1 MASLIAGYEYD
12 IFISYRQNDNR
23 YDGWVTEFVDHLRA
37 ELEATFKEEISVYF
51 DLNPHDGLLDTHDV
65 DESLKKKLKCLI
77 FIPII
82 SRTYCDPKS
91 FAWEHEFRAYI
102 RQASADRL
110 GLKVTLHSGNVAN
123 RVLPVR
129 IHELDSEDR
138 ELIENE
144 IGGVLRAID
153 FIYREPGVNR
163 PLTPVDDEHKN
174 QYGTRYRNQINKTA
188 NAVREIVS
196 ALQSDHS
203 STVPKEKHG
212 RREPWEEPET
222 VSRLQDRPAL
232 LRSVTLRRALI
243 TFMIIVAS
251 AALLFALSKFIG
263 NLSPAGKLEEKS
275 IAVLP
280 FENIGADENNLWLGD
295 ALTEEVISQLC
306 KINDLVVR
314 PRTSVMKYRTAT
326 KSIPD
331 IGQELRTNYI
341 IEGSYQIFNEIV
353 RITVKLISVR
363 MDEQLWSDVFEGT
376 WDALHGMQTD
386 IAIRTAAILETV
398 LTPEEKARIE
408 KNPTGSAGA
417 YKDYLKANVLS
428 DNALYYLLAGNKFV
442 DSISFAAAIEMY
454 DRAIDEDPEFALAYA
469 RRAIARSWGYY
480 TGQLDPSH
488 TDKCKADAE
497 RALELE
503 NDLPD
508 ARVALGFYNY
518 YCMEDY
524 REALA
529 QFSLAAEMDP
539 ANYQPPF
546 YMAMVYRKTGEWQKS
561 QDLLRKVIADEPQDA
576 LVLINIGTSYT
587 FMHSFD
593 TAIAF
598 YRQAIDVM
606 PEWSGPYINLIETSI
621 LRDGNTARARE
632 VLDTLTSQT
641 GESNHYYETLLDIYD
656 GKYREALN
664 DLRSSTDDNFEFPG
678 LRHLMHGLTYSLLN
692 DEKMTYL
699 YYDSALVLYKMM
711 IIENPDDCYSY
722 SCCGLAYAGLGNA
735 TDAVIAA
742 KTAVQLAR
750 DDNMV
755 KQDMITNLAKVYTMT
770 GNYPEAFRQIEY
782 LMTHPSWFSLKLL
795 EIDPSWRGLSEAPEF
810 RAMSAK
816 MSLITKPLKY

>member
-1 MASLIAGYEYD
+1 MASLIPGYNYD

-23 YDGWVTEFVDHLRA
+23 HDGWVTEFVDHLRA
-37 ELEATFKEEISVYF
+37 ELEATFKEEINVYF

-65 DESLKKKLKCLI
+65 DESLKEKLKCLI
-77 FIPII
+77 FSPII

-91 FAWEHEFRAYI
+91 FAWEHEFRAFI
-102 RQASADRL
+102 KQSSTDRF

-129 IHELDSEDR
+129 IHELDPEDR
-138 ELIENE
+138 ELVENE

-174 QYGTRYRNQINKTA
+174 QLGTRYRNQINKTA
-188 NAVREIVS
+188 NAVREIIS
-196 ALQSDHS
+196 ALQSDHPP
-203 STVPKEKHG
+203 TVPKEKHG
-212 RREPWEEPET
+212 RREPWEEPEAR
-222 VSRLQDRPAL
+222 SNFPKSPATT
-232 LRSVTLRRALI
+232 RSAPLRRIFI
-243 TFMIIVAS
+243 TFLIIVAS
-251 AALLFALSKFIG
+251 AALIFALSKFIG
-263 NLSPAGKLEEKS
+263 NLSAAGRVDNKS

-280 FENIGADENNLWLGD
+280 FENIGADEDNLWLGD

-331 IGQELRTNYI
+331 IGQELRANYI

-353 RITVKLISVR
+353 RITVKLINVR
-363 MDEQLWSDVFEGT
+363 MDEQIWSDIFEGT

-386 IAIRTAAILETV
+386 IAIKTASILEAV

-417 YKDYLKANVLS
+417 YQDYLKANVLS

-442 DSISFAAAIEMY
+442 DSISFAAAIAMY
-454 DRAIDEDPEFALAYA
+454 DRAIDEDPDFALAYA

-518 YCMEDY
+518 YCIEDY
-524 REALA
+524 HEALS
-529 QFSLAAEMDP
+529 QFSLAADMDP

-546 YMAMVYRKTGEWQKS
+546 YMAMVYRKMGEWSRS
-561 QDLLRKVIADEPQDA
+561 QELLREVIEEEPQDA
-576 LVLINIGTSYT
+576 LVLINIGSSFAY
-587 FMHSFD
+587 MHSYD

-598 YRQAIDVM
+598 FRKATEVM
-606 PEWSGPYINLIETSI
+606 PDWSGPYTNMMEAFI
-621 LRDGNTARARE
+621 LKDGNTVMARK
-632 VLDTLTSQT
+632 VLDTVIART
-641 GESNHYYETLLDIYD
+641 GERQKYYKILLNIYD
-656 GKYREALN
+656 RKYEDALI
-664 DLRSSTDDNFEFPG
+664 DLQSSTDDDFDFPG
-678 LRHLMHGLTYSLLN
+678 LRFLMKGLVHNLMN
-692 DEKMTYL
+692 NEQMKRM
-699 YYDSALVLYKMM
+699 YYDSALVLFKTM
-711 IIENPDDCYSY
+711 ILENPDDCYSH
-722 SCCGLAYAGLGNA
+722 SWCGLAYAGLGNE
-735 TDAVIAA
+735 TDAVIAG
-742 KTAVQLAR
+742 KTAVQLAS
-750 DDNMV
+750 DDNLV
-755 KQDMITNLAKVYTMT
+755 RNDMIINLAHIYVMT
-770 GNYPEAFRQIEY
+770 GNLPEAIRQVEY
-782 LMTHPSWFSLKLL
+782 LLTNPSWFSMNLIK
-795 EIDPSWRGLSEAPEF
+795 IDPSWISLSEAPEF
-810 RAMSAK
+810 KVLSEKLRSTYHN
-816 MSLITKPLKY
+816 L

>member
-23 YDGWVTEFVDHLRA
+23 HDGWVTEFVDHLRA

-51 DLNPHDGLLDTHDV
+51 DLNQHDGLLDTHDV
-65 DESLKKKLKCLI
+65 DESLKEKLRCLI

-91 FAWEHEFRAYI
+91 FAWEHEFRAFI
-102 RQASADRL
+102 KQASTDRF

-129 IHELDSEDR
+129 IHELDPEDR

-174 QYGTRYRNQINKTA
+174 QHGTRYRNQINKTA
-188 NAVREIVS
+188 NAVREIIS
-196 ALQSDHS
+196 ALQSDHPP
-203 STVPKEKHG
+203 TVLKEKHG
-212 RREPWEEPET
+212 RREPWEEPEVKSPLRVRQAT
-222 VSRLQDRPAL
+222 T
-232 LRSVTLRRALI
+232 RSVPLRRTLFAFLIIAAFAALI
-243 TFMIIVAS
+243 
-251 AALLFALSKFIG
+251 FALSKFIG
-263 NLSPAGKLEEKS
+263 NLSAAGRVDNKS

-280 FENIGADENNLWLGD
+280 FENIGADEDNLWLGD

-314 PRTSVMKYRTAT
+314 PRTSVMKYRKAT

-331 IGQELRTNYI
+331 IGQELRANYI

-353 RITVKLISVR
+353 RITVKLINVR
-363 MDEQLWSDVFEGT
+363 MDEQIWSDIFEGT

-386 IAIRTAAILETV
+386 IAIKTASILEAV

-428 DNALYYLLAGNKFV
+428 DNALYYLLSGNKFV
-442 DSISFAAAIEMY
+442 DSISFAAAIAMY
-454 DRAIDEDPEFALAYA
+454 DKAIDEDPGFALAYA
-469 RRAIARSWGYY
+469 KRAIARSWGIHA
-480 TGQLDPSH
+480 GQLDTSH
-488 TDKCKADAE
+488 VAKCKADAFK
-497 RALELE
+497 AFELE
-503 NDLPD
+503 NDLAE

-518 YCMEDY
+518 YCIRDY
-524 REALA
+524 IEALA

-546 YMAMVYRKTGEWQKS
+546 YMAMVYRKMGEWQKS
-561 QDLLRKVIADEPQDA
+561 QELLRKVITEEPQDA

-598 YRQAIDVM
+598 FHQAIDVM

-641 GESNHYYETLLDIYD
+641 GESDHYYETLLDIYD
-656 GKYREALN
+656 GKYQEALN
-664 DLRSSTDDNFEFPG
+664 DLQSSTNDDFEFPG
-678 LRHLMHGLTYSLLN
+678 LRHLMHGLTYSLLDDN
-692 DEKMTYL
+692 EMAGL
-699 YYDSALVLYKMM
+699 CYDSALVLYKMM

-735 TDAVIAA
+735 TDAVIAG
-742 KTAVQLAR
+742 KTAVQLAG
-750 DDNMV
+750 DDYLV
-755 KQDMITNLAKVYTMT
+755 KQDVIINLAKIYTMT
-770 GNYPEAFRQIEY
+770 GNYPEATLQVEY
-782 LMTHPSWFSLKLL
+782 LLANPSWFSVNLLK
-795 EIDPSWRGLSEAPEF
+795 IDPSWRGLLETREF
-810 RAMSAK
+810 RIMSVK
-816 MSLITKPLKY
+816 ISSTYKNL

>member
-23 YDGWVTEFVDHLRA
+23 HDGWVTEFVDHLRA
-37 ELEATFKEEISVYF
+37 ELEATFKEEVTVYF

-65 DESLKKKLKCLI
+65 DESLKEKLKCLI

-102 RQASADRL
+102 RQASDDRL
-110 GLKVTLHSGNVAN
+110 GLKVTLHSGNVAS
-123 RVLPVR
+123 RILPVR

-144 IGGVLRAID
+144 IGGALRAID

-163 PLTPVDDEHKN
+163 PLTLVDDEHKN

-196 ALQSDHS
+196 ALQSDH
-203 STVPKEKHG
+203 TPAHKEKHG
-212 RREPWEEPET
+212 LREPWEEPDPKGI
-222 VSRLQDRPAL
+222 LQERPATT
-232 LRSVTLRRALI
+232 RSAPPRRILFTILI
-243 TFMIIVAS
+243 ILAS
-251 AALLFALSKFIG
+251 AAMIFALSKFIG
-263 NLSPAGKLEEKS
+263 NLSAAGRVDNKS

-280 FENIGADENNLWLGD
+280 FENIGAEEDNLWLGD

-353 RITVKLISVR
+353 RITVKLINVR
-363 MDEQLWSDVFEGT
+363 MDEQIWSDVFEGT

-386 IAIRTAAILETV
+386 IAIQTASILEAV

-408 KNPTGSAGA
+408 KNPTGSTGA

-488 TDKCKADAE
+488 TDKCKADAFQ
-497 RALELE
+497 AFELD
-503 NDLPD
+503 NDLAE

-518 YCMEDY
+518 YCIEDY

-546 YMAMVYRKTGEWQKS
+546 YMAMVYRKMGEWQKS

-576 LVLINIGTSYT
+576 LVLINIGTSHT

-722 SCCGLAYAGLGNA
+722 SCCGLAYAGLGNT
-735 TDAVIAA
+735 TDAIIAG
-742 KTAVQLAR
+742 KTAVQLAEK
-750 DDNMV
+750 DNML
-755 KQDMITNLAKVYTMT
+755 KNDMILNLARIYVMT
-770 GNYPEAFRQIEY
+770 GKYPEATQKVEY
-782 LMTHPSWFSLKLL
+782 LLTNPSWFSINLL
-795 EIDPSWRGLSEAPEF
+795 MTDPTWKNLPETREF
-810 RAMSAK
+810 KDMSK
-816 MSLITKPLKY
+816 RMSSTHINL

>member
-1 MASLIAGYEYD
+1 MSSLIAGYEYD

-23 YDGWVTEFVDHLRA
+23 YDGWVTDFVDHLRA
-37 ELEATFKEEISVYF
+37 ELEATFKEEITVYF

-65 DESLKKKLKCLI
+65 DESLREKLKCLI

-110 GLKVTLHSGNVAN
+110 GLKVTLQSGNVAS
-123 RVLPVR
+123 RILPVR

-188 NAVREIVS
+188 NAVREIIS
-196 ALQSDHS
+196 ALQSDH
-203 STVPKEKHG
+203 TPAHKEKHG
-212 RREPWEEPET
+212 RREPWEEPEAK
-222 VSRLQDRPAL
+222 SRLLDRPAT
-232 LRSVTLRRALI
+232 LRSVTLSRALI
-243 TFMIIVAS
+243 IFMIIVAS

-263 NLSPAGKLEEKS
+263 NMSPAGKPEEKS

-280 FENIGADENNLWLGD
+280 FENIGADENNIWLGD

-314 PRTSVMKYRTAT
+314 PRTSVMKYRAAT

-386 IAIRTAAILETV
+386 IAIKTAAILETV

-454 DRAIDEDPEFALAYA
+454 DRAIEEDPDFALAYA
-469 RRAIARSWGYY
+469 RRAIARSWGFY

-488 TDKCKADAE
+488 KDKCKADAE

-518 YCMEDY
+518 YCIEDFH
-524 REALA
+524 EALS
-529 QFSLAAEMDP
+529 QFRLAREKDP
-539 ANYQPPF
+539 ANYHPLF
-546 YMAMVYRKTGEWQKS
+546 YMAMVYRKMGDWNRS
-561 QDLLRKVIADEPQDA
+561 QELVREVIREEPQDA
-576 LVLINIGTSYT
+576 LVLINIGSSYT
-587 FMHSFD
+587 YMHSYD

-598 YRQAIDVM
+598 FRKATEVM
-606 PEWSGPYINLIETSI
+606 PDWSGPYTNMLEAFI
-621 LRDGNTARARE
+621 LKDGNTVKAGE
-632 VLDTLTSQT
+632 VLDTVIART
-641 GESNHYYETLLDIYD
+641 GERLKYYQILLNIYEGSYNH
-656 GKYREALN
+656 ALKEVQ
-664 DLRSSTDDNFEFPG
+664 SSTDGDFEYPG
-678 LRHLMHGLTYSLLN
+678 LRYLTTATIYSLLN
-692 DEKMTYL
+692 NEEMTRS
-699 YYDSALVLYKMM
+699 YYDSALHIYKMM
-711 IIENPDDCYSY
+711 IMSNPDDCYSY

-735 TDAVIAA
+735 TDAVIAG
-742 KTAVQLAR
+742 KTAVQLST
-750 DDNMV
+750 DDNLIKNDMV
-755 KQDMITNLAKVYTMT
+755 INLAKIYTMT
-770 GNYPEAFRQIEY
+770 GDYPNAVRQVEY
-782 LMTHPSWFSLKLL
+782 LLTNPSWFSMNVMKV
-795 EIDPSWRGLSEAPEF
+795 DPAWKSMRETPEF
-810 RAMSAK
+810 KVM
-816 MSLITKPLKY
+816 TKKLGNSF

>member
-1 MASLIAGYEYD
+1 MGSIVPGYSYD

-23 YDGWVTEFVDHLRA
+23 HDGWVTEFVDHLRA

-65 DESLKKKLKCLI
+65 DASLQEKLKCLI

-91 FAWEHEFRAYI
+91 FAWEHEFRAFI
-102 RQASADRL
+102 KQASTDRF

-129 IHELDSEDR
+129 IHELDHEDR

-153 FIYREPGVNR
+153 FIYMEPGVNR

-174 QYGTRYRNQINKTA
+174 QHKTRYRNQINKTA
-188 NAVREIVS
+188 NAIREIIS
-196 ALQSDHS
+196 ALQSDHPP
-203 STVPKEKHG
+203 TVPKEKHG
-212 RREPWEEPET
+212 LKEPWEEPEAR
-222 VSRLQDRPAL
+222 SNFLKSPATTG
-232 LRSVTLRRALI
+232 SATLRRILI
-243 TFMIIVAS
+243 TFLIISAS
-251 AALLFALSKFIG
+251 AALIFALSRFIG
-263 NLSPAGKLEEKS
+263 NLSAAGRLDNKS

-280 FENIGADENNLWLGD
+280 FENLGADGDNLWLGD

-314 PRTSVMKYRTAT
+314 PRTSVMKYRTAA

-341 IEGSYQIFNEIV
+341 IEGNYQIFNDIV
-353 RITVKLISVR
+353 RITVKLINVR
-363 MDEQLWSDVFEGT
+363 MDEQIWSDVFEGT

-386 IAIRTAAILETV
+386 IAIKTAAMLEAV

-417 YKDYLKANVLS
+417 YQDFMKANVLS

-442 DSISFAAAIEMY
+442 DSISFAAAISMY
-454 DRAIDEDPEFALAYA
+454 DKAIDEDPDFALAYA

-488 TDKCKADAE
+488 SDKCKADAE
-497 RALELE
+497 RALDLE

-518 YCMEDY
+518 YCIEDY
-524 REALA
+524 HEALS
-529 QFSLAAEMDP
+529 QFRMAAELDP

-546 YMAMVYRKTGEWQKS
+546 YIAMVYRKMGEWQKS
-561 QDLLRKVIADEPQDA
+561 QELLRKVITEEPQDA

-598 YRQAIDVM
+598 FRQAIDVM
-606 PEWSGPYINLIETSI
+606 PDWSGPYINLIETYI
-621 LRDGNTARARE
+621 LSDGNTARARE
-632 VLDTLTSQT
+632 VLDTLQART
-641 GESNHYYETLLDIYD
+641 GAGDHYYETLLDLYD
-656 GKYREALN
+656 GRYRDALN
-664 DLRSSTDDNFEFPG
+664 DLRASSNDDFGFPG
-678 LRHLMHGLTYSLLN
+678 LRHLMHGLAYSLLN
-692 DEKMTYL
+692 DEKMTVM
-699 YYDSALVLYKMM
+699 YYDSALVLYKML
-711 IIENPDDCYSY
+711 ILDNPEDYYSY
-722 SCCGLAYAGLGNA
+722 SCCGLAYAGLGNS

-742 KTAVQLAR
+742 KTAVQLAS

-755 KQDMITNLAKVYTMT
+755 KQDMITNLAKVFTMT
-770 GNYPEAFRQIEY
+770 GNYPEAIRQIEY
-782 LMTHPSWFSLKLL
+782 LMTHPSWFSLKLI

-816 MSLITKPLKY
+816 MSLTTKPLEY

>member
-1 MASLIAGYEYD
+1 MTSLIAGYEYD

-37 ELEATFKEEISVYF
+37 ELEATFKEEITVYF
-51 DLNPHDGLLDTHDV
+51 DMNPHDGLLDTHDV
-65 DESLKKKLKCLI
+65 DESLKEKLKCLI

-102 RQASADRL
+102 KQASADRL
-110 GLKVTLHSGNVAN
+110 GLKVTLQSGNVAS
-123 RVLPVR
+123 RILPVR
-129 IHELDSEDR
+129 IHELDTEDR

-144 IGGVLRAID
+144 IGGALRAID

-163 PLTPVDDEHKN
+163 PLTPADDEHKN

-196 ALQSDHS
+196 ALQSDH
-203 STVPKEKHG
+203 TPAHKEKHS
-212 RREPWEEPET
+212 RREPWEEPEAK
-222 VSRLQDRPAL
+222 SRPRDRPAT
-232 LRSVTLRRALI
+232 LRSVTLSRALI
-243 TFMIIVAS
+243 IFMIIVAS
-251 AALLFALSKFIG
+251 AALLLALSKFIG
-263 NLSPAGKLEEKS
+263 NMSPTGKLEEKS

-280 FENIGADENNLWLGD
+280 FENIGADEDNLWLGD
-295 ALTEEVISQLC
+295 ALTEAVISQLC

-331 IGQELRTNYI
+331 IGQELRINYI

-386 IAIRTAAILETV
+386 IAIKTAAMLEAV

-417 YKDYLKANVLS
+417 YKDYLRANVLS

-442 DSISFAAAIEMY
+442 DSISFAAAIAMY
-454 DRAIDEDPEFALAYA
+454 DEAIDEDPDFALAYA
-469 RRAIARSWGYY
+469 KRAIARSWGIHA
-480 TGQLDPSH
+480 GQLDTSQIA
-488 TDKCKADAE
+488 KCKADAFK
-497 RALELE
+497 AFELE
-503 NDLPD
+503 NDLAE

-518 YCMEDY
+518 YCIEDY
-524 REALA
+524 HEALA
-529 QFSLAAEMDP
+529 QFILAGEMDP

-546 YMAMVYRKTGEWQKS
+546 YMAMVYRKMGEWQKS
-561 QDLLRKVIADEPQDA
+561 QDLLRKVITEEPQDA

-593 TAIAF
+593 TAITF
-598 YRQAIDVM
+598 FRQAIDVM
-606 PEWSGPYINLIETSI
+606 PEWSGPYINLIEAYI
-621 LRDGNTARARE
+621 LKDGNTARARE
-632 VLDTLTSQT
+632 VLDTLPART
-641 GESNHYYETLLDIYD
+641 GESNHYYEILLDIYD
-656 GKYREALN
+656 GKYKDALN
-664 DLRSSTDDNFEFPG
+664 DLQSSTDDDFEFPG

-692 DEKMTYL
+692 DEKMTAM
-699 YYDSALVLYKMM
+699 YYDSALVLYKML
-711 IIENPDDCYSY
+711 ITDNPEDCYSY

-770 GNYPEAFRQIEY
+770 GDYPEAIRQIEY

-816 MSLITKPLKY
+816 LSLTTKTLKY